1 MDGDGQHS
9 PKSVTNMIM
18 PIENDESDFVIGSRF
33 ITGEGFQSSGV
44 RKIGIKFL
52 SDLIK
57 GVCSQRVYDVTS
69 GYGAANKKAIK
80 VLMDDYSQ
88 DYPEPDAIITLKRN
102 GLRIKEVPV
111 IMEARKGGE
120 SSISGLRPLYYM
132 LKVSI
137 SIILAR
143 FKNEV

>member
-1 MDGDGQHS
+1 
-9 PKSVTNMIM
+9 
-18 PIENDESDFVIGSRF
+18 
-33 ITGEGFQSSGV
+33 
-44 RKIGIKFL
+44 
-52 SDLIK
+52 
-57 GVCSQRVYDVTS
+57 
-69 GYGAANKKAIK
+69 
-80 VLMDDYSQ
+80 MDDYSQ